1 MTGSGIKTNTIRI
14 IILYPILKDDQQG
27 RIIPQAAPF
36 SYSMGCARV
45 DNENPCGQP
54 TAVGAVQPQGEEGA
68 VCLPSKA
75 VNFHIGQTAE

>member
-1 MTGSGIKTNTIRI
+1 
-14 IILYPILKDDQQG
+14 
-27 RIIPQAAPF
+27 
-36 SYSMGCARV
+36 MGCARV